1 MTRSEDMISYLKGI
15 LTKKSPTEIIVDVVG
30 IGYSVSISLSTYEQL
45 SELNSEVLI
54 LTHHHIREDAQVLYG
69 FATETEREMFRMLIS
84 VSGIGPKMAQTILS
98 GIRPDE
104 LVRTISVSAIS
115 SLTAIPGVGKK
126 TAERMVLELK
136 DKVAKIE
143 GSEKIID
150 LPNTGASIR
159 SEALTALVSLG
170 FSREKAEQSLRGV
183 LNEMN
188 GKVISVEE
196 LIKRALQYSGK

>member
-1 MTRSEDMISYLKGI
+1 MISYLKGI
-15 LTKKSPTEIIVDVVG
+15 LAKKSPTEIIVDVVG
-30 IGYSVSISLSTYEQL
+30 VGYSVNISLSTYEQL
-45 SELNSEVLI
+45 PELNSEVLI
-54 LTHHHIREDAQVLYG
+54 LTHHHIREDAQLLYG
-69 FATETEREMFRMLIS
+69 FSSDTEREMFRMLIG

-104 LVRTISVSAIS
+104 LVRTISLSAIS

-136 DKVAKIE
+136 DKVAKME

-150 LPNTGASIR
+150 LPNSGASIR
-159 SEALTALVSLG
+159 TEALTALISLG

-183 LNEMN
+183 LHETN
-188 GKVISVEE
+188 GKTISVEE
-196 LIKRALQYSGK
+196 LIKRALQYSSK